1 MKKFIKYIFLFG
13 FIYCAISN
21 NKKNYIQNFLDK
33 NQNKNNGLF
42 FENSRDVYKS
52 TKEAI
57 ELINYLKNSVK
68 NSDLICEN
76 IKKDDV
82 PISYEVIKINEY
94 LNCGKDIKNKKP
106 SFNISEINDIR
117 DLHEALI
124 TIDYLNITDEKI
136 FNEYYE
142 ALQNF
147 LKNYKFS
154 VKKNGKTRKIYA
166 TGLGLEMLNILYN
179 HLPKKEKDI
188 KDTIKEIINILQ
200 NSLID
205 ISDNM
210 NLFSEKDISILKLN
224 EQLLRTIKAV
234 KKIATFRNFNDYLFK
249 LLNYVKNFEYL
260 FYDNIDN
267 IYSEYKILDSL
278 YRLPLMKLNNNNF
291 NYDKS
296 KTLTLNFVN
305 SFDDEVTIKNS
316 TITYQIKDS
325 LKKQS
330 NPKTSEKS
338 KDYDLEDEDD
348 KSSNTLK
355 TKTKEIK
362 NPTSNIQLEL
372 NDMIKKPGFYDLELS
387 MDNKYYELKEKITIP
402 IISYNTIKVDHLT
415 FEFEDRFDFDKNEKE
430 ITIKY
435 PEQSSKVIKATQDGI
450 FKIKVKITDI
460 NDKPMNIEQV
470 FLKLKNNVLNKSFN
484 SYSNYF
490 DSKSGYHYITFELD
504 DPNNIESYNGIYDMI
519 LTVSDIA
526 NENPIE
532 WNFGKTEITFL
543 KPTSPDEE
551 RLKLFNNIK
560 PIMIP
565 SQPQLISK
573 NEHFVIGCIASV
585 VIVIL
590 TFILLI
596 TLKKNNANVSAF
608 PTDKIGALFNLLFIG
623 VLGLISFILYLF
635 WVKLNILQT
644 LKIFV
649 IIFFPCAIIVYQSL
663 KTHKIDV

>member
-1 MKKFIKYIFLFG
+1 MKNFIKYIFLIG
-13 FIYCAISN
+13 FIYCAISD

-33 NQNKNNGLF
+33 NQNKKNGLF
-42 FENSRDVYKS
+42 FENTRDVYKS

-57 ELINYLKNSVK
+57 ELINMIKNSVK
-68 NSDLICEN
+68 LSEKICEN
-76 IKKDDV
+76 IKNDNV
-82 PISYEVIKINEY
+82 SITYEVIKINEY
-94 LNCGKDIKNKKP
+94 LNCGKDIKKKP
-106 SFNISEINDIR
+106 NFNLDEINDIR

-136 FNEYYE
+136 FNDYYD

-147 LKNYKFS
+147 FKNNKFS
-154 VKKNGKTRKIYA
+154 VKKNGKNRNIYA

-179 HLPKKEKDI
+179 HLPKKEKEI

-205 ISDNM
+205 LSDNM
-210 NLFSEKDISILKLN
+210 NIFSEKDVSILKLN
-224 EQLLRTIKAV
+224 EQLLKSLKAV
-234 KKIATFRNFNDYLFK
+234 KKISSFRNFNEYLFK
-249 LLNYVKNFEYL
+249 LLNYVKNFNYL

-267 IYSEYKILDSL
+267 LYSEYKILESL
-278 YRLPLMKLNNNNF
+278 YRLPLMKLKNNNY

-305 SFDDEVTIKNS
+305 SFDDEVEIKNT
-316 TITYQIKDS
+316 TITYHIKDS
-325 LKKQS
+325 LKKKS
-330 NPKTSEKS
+330 SENS
-338 KDYDLEDEDD
+338 KNNNFDIDDQEDD
-348 KSSNTLK
+348 NSNTLK

-362 NPTSNIQLEL
+362 NPTSNIELEL

-387 MDNKYYELKEKITIP
+387 MDNKYFDLKEKIIIP

-435 PEQSSKVIKATQDGI
+435 PEQSSKVVKATQDGI
-450 FKIKVKITDI
+450 LKIRVKITDL

-484 SYSNYF
+484 SYSNYY
-490 DSKSGYHYITFELD
+490 DSKNGYHYITFELD
-504 DPNNIESYNGIYDMI
+504 DPNNIESYNGMYDMI
-519 LTVSDIA
+519 LAVSDIA

-532 WNFGKTEITFL
+532 WNFGKTELTFL

-551 RLKLFNNIK
+551 KLKLFNNVK

-573 NEHFVIGCIASV
+573 NEHYVIGCIASV

>member
-1 MKKFIKYIFLFG
+1 MKNFIKYIFLIG
-13 FIYCAISN
+13 FIYCAISD

-33 NQNKNNGLF
+33 NQNKKNGLF
-42 FENSRDVYKS
+42 FENTRDVYKS

-57 ELINYLKNSVK
+57 ELINMIKNSVK
-68 NSDLICEN
+68 LADLICEN
-76 IKKDDV
+76 IKNDNV
-82 PISYEVIKINEY
+82 SITYEVIKINEY
-94 LNCGKDIKNKKP
+94 LNCGKDIKKKP
-106 SFNISEINDIR
+106 NFNLDEINDIR

-124 TIDYLNITDEKI
+124 TVDYLNITDEKI
-136 FNEYYE
+136 FNDYYD

-147 LKNYKFS
+147 FKNNKFS
-154 VKKNGKTRKIYA
+154 VKKNGKNRNIYA

-179 HLPKKEKDI
+179 HLPKKEKEI

-205 ISDNM
+205 LSDNM
-210 NLFSEKDISILKLN
+210 NIFSEKDVSILKLN
-224 EQLLRTIKAV
+224 EQLLKSLKAV
-234 KKIATFRNFNDYLFK
+234 KKISSFRNFNEYLFK
-249 LLNYVKNFEYL
+249 LLNYVKNFNYL

-267 IYSEYKILDSL
+267 LYSEYKILDSL
-278 YRLPLMKLNNNNF
+278 YRLPIMKLKNNNF

-305 SFDDEVTIKNS
+305 SFDDEVEIKNT
-316 TITYQIKDS
+316 TITYQIKES
-325 LKKQS
+325 SRKK
-330 NPKTSEKS
+330 NSENS
-338 KDYDLEDEDD
+338 KNNNFDIDDQEDD
-348 KSSNTLK
+348 KSNTLK

-362 NPTSNIQLEL
+362 NPTSNIELEL

-387 MDNKYYELKEKITIP
+387 MDNKYFDLKEKIIIP

-435 PEQSSKVIKATQDGI
+435 PEQSSKVVKATQDGI
-450 FKIKVKITDI
+450 FKIRVKITDL

-484 SYSNYF
+484 SYSNYY
-490 DSKSGYHYITFELD
+490 DSKNGYHYITFELD
-504 DPNNIESYNGIYDMI
+504 DPNNIESYNGMYDMI

-526 NENPIE
+526 NDNPIE
-532 WNFGKTEITFL
+532 WNFGKTELTFL

-551 RLKLFNNIK
+551 KLKLFNNVK

-573 NEHFVIGCIASV
+573 NEHYVIGCIASV

>member
-1 MKKFIKYIFLFG
+1 MKNFIKYIFLIG
-13 FIYCAISN
+13 FIYCAISD

-33 NQNKNNGLF
+33 NQNKKNGLF
-42 FENSRDVYKS
+42 FENTRDVYKS

-57 ELINYLKNSVK
+57 ELINMLKNSVK
-68 NSDLICEN
+68 LSDLICEN
-76 IKKDDV
+76 IKNDNV
-82 PISYEVIKINEY
+82 SITYEVIKINEY
-94 LNCGKDIKNKKP
+94 LNCGKDIKKKP
-106 SFNISEINDIR
+106 NFNLDEINDIR

-124 TIDYLNITDEKI
+124 TVDYLNITDEKI
-136 FNEYYE
+136 FNDYYD

-147 LKNYKFS
+147 FKNNKFS
-154 VKKNGKTRKIYA
+154 VKKNGKNRNIYA

-179 HLPKKEKDI
+179 HLPKKEKEI

-205 ISDNM
+205 LSDNM
-210 NLFSEKDISILKLN
+210 NIFSEKDVSILKLN
-224 EQLLRTIKAV
+224 EQLLKSLKAV
-234 KKIATFRNFNDYLFK
+234 KKISSFRNFNEYLFK
-249 LLNYVKNFEYL
+249 LLNYVKNFNYL

-267 IYSEYKILDSL
+267 LYSEYKILDSL
-278 YRLPLMKLNNNNF
+278 YRLPIMKLKNNNF

-305 SFDDEVTIKNS
+305 SFDDEVEIKNT

-325 LKKQS
+325 LKKKS
-330 NPKTSEKS
+330 SENS
-338 KDYDLEDEDD
+338 KNNNFDIDDQEDD
-348 KSSNTLK
+348 NSNTLK

-362 NPTSNIQLEL
+362 NPTSNIELEL

-387 MDNKYYELKEKITIP
+387 MDNKYFDLKEKIIIP

-435 PEQSSKVIKATQDGI
+435 PEQSSKVVKATQDGI
-450 FKIKVKITDI
+450 FKIRVKITDL

-484 SYSNYF
+484 SYSNYY
-490 DSKSGYHYITFELD
+490 DSKNGYHYITFELD
-504 DPNNIESYNGIYDMI
+504 DPNNIESYNGMYDMI
-519 LTVSDIA
+519 LAVSDIA

-532 WNFGKTEITFL
+532 WNFGKTELTFL

-551 RLKLFNNIK
+551 KLKLFNNVK

-573 NEHFVIGCIASV
+573 NEHYVIGCIASV

>member
-1 MKKFIKYIFLFG
+1 MKNFIKYIFLIG
-13 FIYCAISN
+13 FIYCAISD

-33 NQNKNNGLF
+33 NQNKKNGLF
-42 FENSRDVYKS
+42 FENTRDVYKS

-57 ELINYLKNSVK
+57 ELINMLKNSVK
-68 NSDLICEN
+68 LSDLICEN
-76 IKKDDV
+76 IKNDNV
-82 PISYEVIKINEY
+82 SITYEVIKINEY
-94 LNCGKDIKNKKP
+94 LNCGKDIKKKP
-106 SFNISEINDIR
+106 NFNLDEINDIR

-136 FNEYYE
+136 FNDYYD

-147 LKNYKFS
+147 FKNNKFS
-154 VKKNGKTRKIYA
+154 VKKNGKNRNIYA

-179 HLPKKEKDI
+179 HLPKKEKEI

-205 ISDNM
+205 LSDNM
-210 NLFSEKDISILKLN
+210 NIFSEKDVSILKLN
-224 EQLLRTIKAV
+224 EQLLKSLKAV
-234 KKIATFRNFNDYLFK
+234 KKISSFRNFNEYLFK
-249 LLNYVKNFEYL
+249 LLNYVKNFNYL

-267 IYSEYKILDSL
+267 LYSEYKILESL
-278 YRLPLMKLNNNNF
+278 YRLPLMKLKNNNF

-305 SFDDEVTIKNS
+305 SFDDEVEIKNT

-325 LKKQS
+325 LKKKS
-330 NPKTSEKS
+330 SENS
-338 KDYDLEDEDD
+338 KNNNFDIDDQEDD
-348 KSSNTLK
+348 NSNTLK

-362 NPTSNIQLEL
+362 NPTSNIELEL

-387 MDNKYYELKEKITIP
+387 MDNKYFDLKEKIIIP

-435 PEQSSKVIKATQDGI
+435 PEQSSKVVKATQDGI
-450 FKIKVKITDI
+450 LKIRVKITDL

-484 SYSNYF
+484 SYSNYY
-490 DSKSGYHYITFELD
+490 DSKNGYHYITFELD
-504 DPNNIESYNGIYDMI
+504 DPNNIESYNGMYDMI
-519 LTVSDIA
+519 LAVSDIA

-532 WNFGKTEITFL
+532 WNFGKTELTFL

-551 RLKLFNNIK
+551 KLKLFNNVK

-573 NEHFVIGCIASV
+573 NEHYVIGCIASV

>member
-1 MKKFIKYIFLFG
+1 MKNFIKYIFLIG
-13 FIYCAISN
+13 FIYCAISDY
-21 NKKNYIQNFLDK
+21 KKNYIQNFLDK
-33 NQNKNNGLF
+33 NQNKKNGLF
-42 FENSRDVYKS
+42 FENTRDVYKS

-57 ELINYLKNSVK
+57 ELINMLKNSVK
-68 NSDLICEN
+68 LSDLICEN
-76 IKKDDV
+76 IKNDNV
-82 PISYEVIKINEY
+82 SITYEVIKINEY
-94 LNCGKDIKNKKP
+94 LNCGKDIKKKP
-106 SFNISEINDIR
+106 NFNLDEINDIR

-136 FNEYYE
+136 FNDYYD

-147 LKNYKFS
+147 FKNNKFS
-154 VKKNGKTRKIYA
+154 VKKNGKNRNIYA

-179 HLPKKEKDI
+179 HLPKKEKEI

-205 ISDNM
+205 LSDNM
-210 NLFSEKDISILKLN
+210 NIFSEKDVSILKLN
-224 EQLLRTIKAV
+224 EQLLKSLKAV
-234 KKIATFRNFNDYLFK
+234 KKISSFRNFNEYLFK
-249 LLNYVKNFEYL
+249 LLNYVKNFNYL

-267 IYSEYKILDSL
+267 LYSEYKILESL
-278 YRLPLMKLNNNNF
+278 YRLPLMKLKNNNF

-305 SFDDEVTIKNS
+305 SFDDEVEIKNT

-325 LKKQS
+325 LKKKS
-330 NPKTSEKS
+330 SENS
-338 KDYDLEDEDD
+338 KNNNFDIDDQEDD
-348 KSSNTLK
+348 NSNTLK

-362 NPTSNIQLEL
+362 NPTSNIELEL

-387 MDNKYYELKEKITIP
+387 MDNKYFDLKEKIIIP

-435 PEQSSKVIKATQDGI
+435 PEQSSKVVKATQDGI
-450 FKIKVKITDI
+450 FKIRVKITDL

-484 SYSNYF
+484 SYSNYY
-490 DSKSGYHYITFELD
+490 DSKNGYHYITFELD
-504 DPNNIESYNGIYDMI
+504 DPNNIESYNGMYDMI
-519 LTVSDIA
+519 LAVSDIA

-532 WNFGKTEITFL
+532 WNFGKTELTFL

-551 RLKLFNNIK
+551 KLKLFNNVK

-573 NEHFVIGCIASV
+573 NEHYVIGCIASV

>member
-1 MKKFIKYIFLFG
+1 MKNFIKYIFLIG
-13 FIYCAISN
+13 FIYCAISD

-57 ELINYLKNSVK
+57 ELINMLKNSVK
-68 NSDLICEN
+68 HSDLICEN
-76 IKKDDV
+76 IKNDNV
-82 PISYEVIKINEY
+82 SITYEVIKINEL
-94 LNCGKDIKNKKP
+94 LNCGKDIKKQP
-106 SFNISEINDIR
+106 SFNLDEINDIR

-136 FNEYYE
+136 FNDYYD

-147 LKNYKFS
+147 IKNNKFS
-154 VKKNGKTRKIYA
+154 VKKNGQKRNLYA

-205 ISDNM
+205 LSDNM
-210 NLFSEKDISILKLN
+210 NIFSEKDISILKLN
-224 EQLLRTIKAV
+224 EQLLKSLKAV
-234 KKIATFRNFNDYLFK
+234 KKISNFRNFNEYLFK
-249 LLNYVKNFEYL
+249 LLNYIKNFNYL

-267 IYSEYKILDSL
+267 LYSEYKILDSL
-278 YRLPLMKLNNNNF
+278 YRLPIMKLKNNNF

-305 SFDDEVTIKNS
+305 SFDDEVEIKNT
-316 TITYQIKDS
+316 TITYQIKES
-325 LKKQS
+325 SRKK
-330 NPKTSEKS
+330 NSENS
-338 KDYDLEDEDD
+338 KNNNFDIDDQEDD
-348 KSSNTLK
+348 KSNTLK

-362 NPTSNIQLEL
+362 NPTSNIELEL
-372 NDMIKKPGFYDLELS
+372 NDMIKNPGFYDLELS
-387 MDNKYYELKEKITIP
+387 MDNKYFDLKEKIVIP

-430 ITIKY
+430 VTIKY
-435 PEQSSKVIKATQDGI
+435 PEQISKVIKATQDGI
-450 FKIKVKITDI
+450 FKIRVKITDL

-484 SYSNYF
+484 SYSNYY
-490 DSKSGYHYITFELD
+490 DSKNGYHYITFELD
-504 DPNNIESYNGIYDMI
+504 DPNNIESYNGMYDMI
-519 LTVSDIA
+519 LAVSDIA

-532 WNFGKTEITFL
+532 WNFGKTELTFL

-551 RLKLFNNIK
+551 KLKLFNNVK

-573 NEHFVIGCIASV
+573 NEHYVIGCIASV

>member
-1 MKKFIKYIFLFG
+1 MKNFIKYIFLIG
-13 FIYCAISN
+13 FIYCAISD

-33 NQNKNNGLF
+33 NQNKKNGLF
-42 FENSRDVYKS
+42 FENTRDVYKS

-57 ELINYLKNSVK
+57 ELINMIKNSVK
-68 NSDLICEN
+68 LSDLICEN
-76 IKKDDV
+76 IKNDNV
-82 PISYEVIKINEY
+82 SITYEVIKINEY
-94 LNCGKDIKNKKP
+94 LNCGKDIKKKP
-106 SFNISEINDIR
+106 NFNLDEINDIR

-124 TIDYLNITDEKI
+124 TVDYLNITDEKI
-136 FNEYYE
+136 FNDYYD

-147 LKNYKFS
+147 FKNNKFS
-154 VKKNGKTRKIYA
+154 VKKNGKNRNIYA

-179 HLPKKEKDI
+179 HLPKKEKEI

-205 ISDNM
+205 LSDNM
-210 NLFSEKDISILKLN
+210 NIFSEKDVSILKLN
-224 EQLLRTIKAV
+224 EQLLKSLKAV
-234 KKIATFRNFNDYLFK
+234 KKISSFRNFNEYLFK
-249 LLNYVKNFEYL
+249 LLNYVKNFNYL

-267 IYSEYKILDSL
+267 LYSEYKILESL
-278 YRLPLMKLNNNNF
+278 YRLPLMKLKNNNF

-305 SFDDEVTIKNS
+305 SFDDEVEIKNT

-325 LKKQS
+325 LKKKS
-330 NPKTSEKS
+330 SENS
-338 KDYDLEDEDD
+338 KNNNFDIDDQEDD
-348 KSSNTLK
+348 NSNTLK

-362 NPTSNIQLEL
+362 NPTSNIELEL

-387 MDNKYYELKEKITIP
+387 MDNKYFDLKEKIIIP

-435 PEQSSKVIKATQDGI
+435 PEQSSKVVKATQDGI
-450 FKIKVKITDI
+450 FKIRVKITDL

-484 SYSNYF
+484 SYSNYY
-490 DSKSGYHYITFELD
+490 DSKNGYHYITFELD
-504 DPNNIESYNGIYDMI
+504 DPNNIESYNGMYDMI

-526 NENPIE
+526 NDNPIE
-532 WNFGKTEITFL
+532 WNFGKTELTFL

-551 RLKLFNNIK
+551 KLKLFNNVK

-573 NEHFVIGCIASV
+573 NEHYVIGCIASV